1 MLKTTPFHSR
11 TSPLVRAQTWRRW
24 AGYQVASLNVDSANP
39 TGALGIYERAG
50 FRQRYRQDS
59 YHLDE

>member
-1 MLKTTPFHSR
+1 MLR
-11 TSPLVRAQTWRRW
+11 RASE
-24 AGYQVASLNVDSANP
+24 AGYATASLHVDTDNP

-50 FRQRYRQDS
+50 FRQLYRQDS